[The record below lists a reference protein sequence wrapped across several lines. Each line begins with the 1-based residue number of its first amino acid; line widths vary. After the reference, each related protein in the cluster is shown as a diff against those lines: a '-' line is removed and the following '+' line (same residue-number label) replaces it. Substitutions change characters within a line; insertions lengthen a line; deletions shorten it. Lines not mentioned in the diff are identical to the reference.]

1 MRLLHYFYRAG
12 GRWSTA
18 AQARVTRA
26 GAFLLGATVVSAVG
40 ALDSLN
46 SMQYQIFS
54 LLTMIVLVGATAG
67 ALGRRGRLEAE
78 RTLPRHATAGHPL
91 RYRVRVRNAGRWR
104 LAGARLSEWVE
115 PVLPDYQEFRQRE
128 EPFERKRN
136 VFDRVFKYYRWLW
149 LVELKR
155 PARFDVSAA
164 FTLARREGA
173 SVEMTLT
180 PLRRGVLRLGPI
192 RVLTTDPFG
201 LFLRSGWAAIGAA
214 TVVVLPK
221 RYGLPAL
228 EMPGSSRY
236 DLGGRVAAAG
246 VGHSDEFVG
255 LRDYRPGDPPRNI
268 HWRSWARLGRPVV
281 KEFEDET
288 FPRYALVLDTL
299 LEDGPDQCFE
309 EAVSVAASFAATLD
323 TKESFLDLLFVGPRA
338 IAVSASGHG
347 SAREVENMLE
357 VLALVEPVRD
367 PGGLALLRKEVGL
380 RSGGLSACILVLLG
394 WDADRR
400 ALAQDLRRKGVET
413 LVLVVTEGLNH
424 RPAEPGVTFLP
435 AGMVR
440 ERLLT
445 LRFGS

>member
-1 MRLLHYFYRAG
+1 MRLLHYFYRLG
-12 GRWSTA
+12 GRLSA
-18 AQARVTRA
+18 GAQARVTRA

-54 LLTMIVLVGATAG
+54 LLTMIVLVSAVTC

-104 LAGARLSEWVE
+104 LPGVRLSEWTE
-115 PVLPDYQEFRQRE
+115 PVLPDYPEFRQRE

-155 PARFDVSAA
+155 PARFDSSAA
-164 FTLARREGA
+164 FTLGRREGA

-180 PLRRGVLRLGPI
+180 PLRRGVLRLGPL

-201 LFLRSGWAAIGAA
+201 LFLRLGRAAAGAA

-221 RYGLPAL
+221 RYRLPGL
-228 EMPGSSRY
+228 EMPGASRY
-236 DLGGRVAAAG
+236 DMGGRVAAAG

-255 LRDYRPGDPPRNI
+255 LRDYRPGDPPRHI

-288 FPRYALVLDTL
+288 YPRYALVLDTM
-299 LEDGPDQCFE
+299 LEGGHDQCFE

-338 IAVSASGHG
+338 IAVSAGGHG
-347 SAREVENMLE
+347 SVREVENMLE
-357 VLALVEPVRD
+357 VLALVEPVREG
-367 PGGLALLRKEVGL
+367 GGLDLLRKELGL
-380 RSGGLSACILVLLG
+380 RCGGLSACILVLLA
-394 WDADRR
+394 WDAGRR
-400 ALAQDLRRKGVET
+400 ALAEDLRRKGVAT
-413 LVLVVTEGLNH
+413 LALVITEARDK

-435 AGMVR
+435 AGMVG
-440 ERLLT
+440 ERLLA
-445 LRFGS
+445 LRFG